1 MGADNFEQLGFQVK
15 IDGATDAVNHLDDII
30 ARLERIQ
37 KLQNESGNG
46 RSKSKK
52 GGVATHKQIFQED
65 VETARQKGNR
75 QAYTNLLNLIS
86 KEEELNHVYAA
97 QIETYRQLLSL
108 KEKMFSYNV
117 STRNDVQDLT
127 VATEIAKAQAKA
139 QQLANNLKDENF
151 RKSQQELAVENEK
164 LRVLKKQ
171 AVEEER
177 RKQNPPLTEEE
188 KFRNSF
194 EKSKRRREFGI
205 QEGYIQEKQNLSE
218 IEKYLQKVNKQKDL
232 LNSKTYEEARR
243 IELANQQRKKEIDQ
257 RLKQELGIKQTT
269 KSLTAYLAKLSSGV
283 MIARRLGSFV
293 SSAIQESANYVENL
307 NLFAVAY
314 GDVYQETLKWALDLA
329 DGFGLASNEVLKFA
343 GTFRQLSTSLGLVED
358 TANSVSQTVT
368 QLGYDMSALFN
379 TSVENAMEKL
389 QSGLF
394 SGNVRP
400 LRAYGIDISQNQIDA
415 LFETNQAL
423 ASLGVNAR
431 DLSQSDKVLARLI
444 ITLRDGSNAFGT
456 MNREINTLQSQIR
469 ILQGSFSNF
478 KLAIGDL
485 VREPVREALTY
496 LNAFIIAMTSVIRA
510 FHPLQNEDENAF
522 TVVAM
527 GAEEA
532 NEAIDE
538 LNGKLADF
546 DKFNVL
552 GGQSQGGDNL
562 AVTEALTAELKKQQE
577 IYQAQIDAISKIKN
591 EAVEMSKGIVGW
603 FIEVDEKGN
612 ILYKDDMPIWTDNAK
627 ILGSTLTVLTGI
639 IGLKVIDSILGLV
652 KNIFTLK
659 NGMILLNTVL
669 VSGAIFAFV
678 KMVEA
683 FENGEYWAGILAGA
697 IGITLVGAF
706 VLLHKKAIVGAIGA
720 IVKFIA
726 ELWFLNATALG
737 STTLAIGALSG
748 AFIGLSAAIAGAF
761 AIFSNWGDMNGWQKT
776 IGIIGV
782 ATTAILGLAMAFGV
796 FHSAWSLGLAAAGI
810 AAGIGAIIASIAT
823 VKKEVETPVSH
834 SAHANGG
841 YTNANLIMTHEN
853 GKREWVGKAA
863 GSSAIVNDT
872 QMSDIMETA
881 VAKGVYRA
889 LSSSRT
895 DGSSGGTTKNVYN
908 FQVNGRTLLSVMEDE
923 ARKQGKALTRI

>member
-1 MGADNFEQLGFQVK
+1 MAYDNYENLGFQVK
-15 IDGATDAVNHLDDII
+15 VDGADSAVSNLDRII
-30 ARLERIQ
+30 DRLERINQ
-37 KLQNESGNG
+37 LQGKKVSV
-46 RSKSKK
+46 SKQ
-52 GGVATHKQIFQED
+52 VVNAQ
-65 VETARQKGNR
+65 
-75 QAYTNLLNLIS
+75 
-86 KEEELNHVYAA
+86 KEEE
-97 QIETYRQLLSL
+97 
-108 KEKMFSYNV
+108 
-117 STRNDVQDLT
+117 
-127 VATEIAKAQAKA
+127 
-139 QQLANNLKDENF
+139 
-151 RKSQQELAVENEK
+151 
-164 LRVLKKQ
+164 
-171 AVEEER
+171 
-177 RKQNPPLTEEE
+177 
-188 KFRNSF
+188 
-194 EKSKRRREFGI
+194 
-205 QEGYIQEKQNLSE
+205 
-218 IEKYLQKVNKQKDL
+218 
-232 LNSKTYEEARR
+232 
-243 IELANQQRKKEIDQ
+243 
-257 RLKQELGIKQTT
+257 KQTKRNT
-269 KSLTAYLAKLSSGV
+269 QSLTSYIGKLTSEV
-283 MIARRLGSFV
+283 VIARKFAHFI
-293 SSAIQESANYVENL
+293 SSSIQESANYIENL

-314 GDVYQETLKWALDLA
+314 GDVYKETLKWALDLA

-485 VREPVREALTY
+485 VQEPVKQALTY

-510 FHPLQNEDENAF
+510 FHPLQDEDENAF
-522 TVVAM
+522 TGVAM

-532 NEAIDE
+532 SEAVDN
-538 LNGKLADF
+538 LNGQLADF

-552 GGQSQGGDNL
+552 GGQSQGGSQL
-562 AVTEALTAELKKQQE
+562 AVTEALTAELEKQQKLYKEQVDAMSE
-577 IYQAQIDAISKIKN
+577 IKNKAVEISKSI
-591 EAVEMSKGIVGW
+591 ADW
-603 FIEVDEKGN
+603 FIELEGYDEEGNPIYGLTDQVELLSSALMTLISIKVYNWIFNLISSMKLAIGEFNLMATASNVLAGAGLFLLISNTIDLIKNWDELDGKGKA
-612 ILYKDDMPIWTDNAK
+612 IRITMIAVGGALT
-627 ILGSTLTVLTGI
+627 LFSTLTKIALKDTTLLTTAFKLQKVAA
-639 IGLKVIDSILGLV
+639 IGLAVGGIGLLVANLTNLIGNWDELNGFEKVIG
-652 KNIFTLK
+652 IF
-659 NGMILLNTVL
+659 
-669 VSGAIFAFV
+669 GA
-678 KMVEA
+678 
-683 FENGEYWAGILAGA
+683 
-697 IGITLVGAF
+697 VGAAALAAAAAVAAF
-706 VLLHKKAIVGAIGA
+706 HGSWTLGTAIPAIVGG
-720 IVKFIA
+720 
-726 ELWFLNATALG
+726 L
-737 STTLAIGALSG
+737 LAITA
-748 AFIGLSAAIAGAF
+748 AF
-761 AIFSNWGDMNGWQKT
+761 ATF
-776 IGIIGV
+776 
-782 ATTAILGLAMAFGV
+782 
-796 FHSAWSLGLAAAGI
+796 
-810 AAGIGAIIASIAT
+810 
-823 VKKEVETPVSH
+823 KKDTKELSQ

-923 ARKQGKALTRI
+923 ARKQGKALQRI

>member
-1 MGADNFEQLGFQVK
+1 MAGDFEKFGVDIEINGVNSAVSNLDRFEKRYEK
-15 IDGATDAVNHLDDII
+15 IAG
-30 ARLERIQ
+30 
-37 KLQNESGNG
+37 
-46 RSKSKK
+46 
-52 GGVATHKQIFQED
+52 
-65 VETARQKGNR
+65 
-75 QAYTNLLNLIS
+75 
-86 KEEELNHVYAA
+86 
-97 QIETYRQLLSL
+97 
-108 KEKMFSYNV
+108 
-117 STRNDVQDLT
+117 
-127 VATEIAKAQAKA
+127 TEIRVAKAQIALKNAHISLQQSEQSLANATKVSENAQKQKEIAVNNVAKA
-139 QQLANNLKDENF
+139 HERLLAIEKNENATELQRTVAAMNYSNSLLQQGIAENNLTIANTNLNK
-151 RKSQQELAVENEK
+151 A
-164 LRVLKKQ
+164 
-171 AVEEER
+171 
-177 RKQNPPLTEEE
+177 
-188 KFRNSF
+188 
-194 EKSKRRREFGI
+194 RET
-205 QEGYIQEKQNLSE
+205 QEKRVNAVTTAELSLQQAMESAEKQQNRT
-218 IEKYLQKVNKQKDL
+218 K
-232 LNSKTYEEARR
+232 
-243 IELANQQRKKEIDQ
+243 
-257 RLKQELGIKQTT
+257 

-283 MIARRLGSFV
+283 MIARRLGRFV
-293 SSAIQESANYVENL
+293 SGAIQESANYVENL

-358 TANSVSQTVT
+358 TANSVSKTVT

-431 DLSQSDKVLARLI
+431 NLSQSDKVLARLI

-485 VREPVREALTY
+485 VQDPVKIAITY
-496 LNAFIIAMTSVIRA
+496 LNAFIIAMTNVIRA
-510 FHPLQNEDENAF
+510 FVPLTTEDANPF
-522 TVVAM
+522 TRVTM

-538 LNGKLADF
+538 VNGKLADF

-552 GGQSQGGDNL
+552 GGQSQSGSNL

-577 IYQAQIDAISKIKN
+577 IYQAQVDAMSKIKN

-603 FIEVDEKGN
+603 FIEVDKEGN

-627 ILGSTLTVLTGI
+627 ILGSTLIVLTGI
-639 IGLKVIDSILGLV
+639 IGLKVIDSILTFARS
-652 KNIFTLK
+652 IFTLK
-659 NGMILLNTVL
+659 NGIILLNTVL
-669 VSGAIFAFV
+669 VAGAIFSFV

-683 FENGEYWAGILAGA
+683 FKNGEYWAGILAGT
-697 IGITLVGAF
+697 IGVTLVGAF

-782 ATTAILGLAMAFGV
+782 ATTAILGLAMAFGA

-823 VKKEVETPVSH
+823 VKKDIEEPVSW

-889 LSSSRT
+889 MSSSRT
-895 DGSSGGTTKNVYN
+895 DGGSGGTTKNVYN

-923 ARKQGKALTRI
+923 ARKQGKSLQRI